1 MPLPTLAEAA
11 VGAPITRL
19 GISFYPIYL
28 ASDGLPEIAT
38 GAKAGLVLDEL
49 DQASVPTLLA
59 HNPTETPIL
68 IVEGEHFHGGKQNRS
83 IHVTMLIPAQ
93 AKLEIPVS
101 CLEAG
106 RWGRKRAY
114 RRDAAFAPRRV
125 RNMGVR
131 QVAQSMRVSGDRRGS
146 QRAVW
151 DAVNRNLAENRVAS
165 ATAAAAD
172 VEGAYAQDVAWS
184 ETVRELADSG
194 PLPGQ
199 CGIAV
204 THGRHVVAV
213 ELFGSPNLLAPH
225 WNGLVRSY
233 LLERP
238 VAKGAP
244 SAQSVLSFIRR
255 FAFNKSEDSPGVGL
269 GIERR
274 VENESMAGQALTLEG
289 KTVHASFFA
298 NL

>member
-28 ASDGLPEIAT
+28 AGNGLPEIAT
-38 GAKAGLVLDEL
+38 GADAGLVLDEL

-83 IHVTMLIPAQ
+83 IHVTMLIPAR

-106 RWGRKRAY
+106 RWGRKQAY

-125 RNMGVR
+125 RHMGVR
-131 QVAQSMRVSGDRRGS
+131 EVARSMRVRQTRHGS
-146 QRAVW
+146 QDAVW
-151 DAVNRNLAENRVAS
+151 GAVNRNLAENRIAS
-165 ATAAAAD
+165 STAAAAD
-172 VEGAYAQDVAWS
+172 VERAYAQDVVWS
-184 ETVRELADSG
+184 KTVRELSDSG

-204 THGRHVVAV
+204 THGHHVAAV
-213 ELFGSPNLLAPH
+213 ELFGAPNLLAPH

-238 VAKGAP
+238 EASGAP
-244 SAQSVLSFIRR
+244 SAQRVLSFIRR
-255 FAFNKSEDSPGVGL
+255 FALNRSEDSPGVGL

-274 VENESMAGQALTLEG
+274 VENERMVGQALTLEG